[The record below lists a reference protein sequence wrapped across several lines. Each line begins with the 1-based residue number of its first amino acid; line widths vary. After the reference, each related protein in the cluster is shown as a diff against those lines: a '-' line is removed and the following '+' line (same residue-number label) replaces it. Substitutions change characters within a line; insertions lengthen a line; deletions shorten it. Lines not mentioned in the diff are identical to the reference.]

1 MSIGDNRIHPRVK
14 TNNKVSYVI
23 VDDRGNEIEG
33 GLGKIM
39 DVSLG
44 GILIETIRPIGLHNI
59 ELMTSGIDHEILNM
73 KGNVVYCNPEGSGT
87 FRTGIKFLEAKEDI
101 RLFVTNLL
109 KINSKQKTQN

>member
-14 TNNKVSYVI
+14 TNNKVSYVTI
-23 VDDRGNEIEG
+23 DDGGNEIEA
-33 GLGKIM
+33 GLGQIR

-44 GILIETIRPIGLHNI
+44 GILIETIRPIGSHNI
-59 ELMTSGIDHEILNM
+59 LLTASGIDDETLNM
-73 KGNVVYCNPEGSGT
+73 KGDVVYCKLEGSGT